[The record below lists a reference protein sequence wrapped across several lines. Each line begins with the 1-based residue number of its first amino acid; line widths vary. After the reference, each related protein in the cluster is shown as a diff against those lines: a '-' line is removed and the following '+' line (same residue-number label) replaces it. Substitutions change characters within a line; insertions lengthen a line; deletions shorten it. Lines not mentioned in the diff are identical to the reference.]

1 MVYHVVV
8 AFGKDREYTYRF
20 TDSDLARQTAE
31 EARRWFDREFLDLEC
46 EVSTRV
52 GKVLVIDKIL
62 NVAKCGGEARFAER
76 KQWAEEFAHN
86 AALVL
91 GRDTIRV
98 DLASYSLGY

>member
-20 TDSDLARQTAE
+20 GDAE
-31 EARRWFDREFLDLEC
+31 FAGRNVEDARRWFDREFDDLGC
-46 EVSTRV
+46 EPTNRV

-62 NVAKCGGEARFAER
+62 NVARCGGESRFSER
-76 KQWAEEFAHN
+76 KRWAEDFARN

-91 GRDTIRV
+91 GRDMIRV
-98 DLASYSLGY
+98 DLASFSIGY